1 MKKHVSLS
9 IITLTK
15 NRANLLDKCLASLK
29 GQLIG
34 TDEIVII
41 DNYSNDNTQFTI
53 HKYKKILPTR
63 VYKSGLSGFPNLY
76 NFAISKSTNPLLVF
90 LDDDC
95 MVAPGFMARIRYKFR
110 EKQNFVLQGNT
121 ISLPRDNIFADISE
135 RHLANWFAVN
145 TSAPNRLSIIDNRNV
160 VIPKAFFRRYGM
172 FSLSCASGSE
182 DVELGL
188 RYQRLG
194 VPIIFDP
201 VLVSYHHERTT
212 LRGFLMQ
219 HGRIA
224 ESHAVLDSELPQ
236 DKRQHTINFRTA
248 RRHLITSLMLFGSY
262 IGRGRLIDALKLP
275 LVYALLLIVRIVA
288 YTHGVRLRQHEQ
300 IRT

>member
-145 TSAPNRLSIIDNRNV
+145 TIAPNRLRIIDNRNV
-160 VIPKAFFRRYGM
+160 VIPATLLQRYGM

-194 VPIIFDP
+194 VPIVFDP

-212 LRGFLMQ
+212 LGSFLRQ
-219 HGRIA
+219 HSRIA
-224 ESHAVLDSELPQ
+224 RSHALLDSVLSADEQL
-236 DKRQHTINFRTA
+236 HCINLRTA
-248 RRHLITSLMLFGSY
+248 KRHLLTSIVLFRSY
-262 IGRGRLIDALKLP
+262 IKRGRFIDATRLP
-275 LVYALLLIVRIVA
+275 LVYLLLFFTRIFS
-288 YTHGVRLRQHEQ
+288 YTQKRRL
-300 IRT
+300 